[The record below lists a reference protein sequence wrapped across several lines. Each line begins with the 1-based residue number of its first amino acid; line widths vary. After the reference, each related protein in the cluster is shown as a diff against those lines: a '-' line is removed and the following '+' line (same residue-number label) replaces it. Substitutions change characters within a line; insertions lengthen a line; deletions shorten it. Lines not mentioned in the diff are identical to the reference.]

1 MTDLPPAASSAAED
15 SGARELDLTTCDREP
30 IHQLNRVQP
39 FGCLI
44 AVTHDWIVSQASQ
57 NLEHFAG
64 ISAAEAVG
72 EPLAALLENRS
83 LHDIRNRLQFLRGG
97 EGSERVRNIVFRHS
111 DAGYGA
117 TVHMSGQ
124 YIVLEFEPS
133 VPASEYEDDIS
144 TVRSIL
150 ARLSE
155 SEDVGKFCRE
165 SAKFLQLLTGLDRV
179 MVYRFLPD
187 GSGEVFAEA
196 KKPALEPFLNLRYPA
211 SDIPKQARELYLRNP
226 IRIIADS
233 SERGVEIYPAQSPDG
248 GLLDLSQSVLRSVSP
263 VHLEYLANMGVAGS
277 MSISII
283 VNGKLWGLF
292 ACHHGETIR
301 LSASKKGA
309 AELFGQMFSLL
320 LSAKLTEQE
329 TRTSNEVRKLTDAFT
344 ASMNMQ
350 NTPLEELLPMLR
362 EVSQFLAADGFG
374 VVLNGSTHIEG
385 SGPGEAE
392 FAQMVKFLNR
402 ASANKVYSTHKLGG
416 AMPGAA
422 DFAADAAGILAI
434 PISRSP
440 RDYIVF
446 FRREV
451 VKSVS
456 WAGNPDKPVTPQN
469 GTPRLSPRK
478 SFEAWRTMVEGE
490 CEYWS
495 AADLATAAQLRMTLL
510 EIVLRLTGEAEK
522 HRAASEERQE
532 LLIAELN
539 HRVRNILGLVSGL
552 ISQTKSKSHSAA
564 DFVAVLDS
572 RVQALARAH
581 DQITRQNWSA
591 APLFDM
597 VRTELESYG
606 GSQPGRVVFDG
617 DDCLLEPAAYSA
629 AALVVHELATNAAKY
644 GALSSQGGR
653 VTLGAR
659 KLPDGSL
666 SLTWQERG
674 GPPVKA
680 PSRRGFGT
688 TIVERL
694 IPHELRGTADV
705 RYRLGGLEAE
715 FQLPASYVQPAPPDT
730 LAALTPS
737 KTPVESGWCPGSVLI
752 VEDNLVIGMG
762 AEAIFEGIG
771 AEDIDLVSSL
781 AEAEA
786 ALAAKLYDFVFLDIN
801 LGDTTTLGLAQDL
814 YDSGRKFA
822 FASGYSD
829 RLDTPG
835 PLAQVPRVSKPY
847 GKDSVLLALAAV
859 APAG

>member
-1 MTDLPPAASSAAED
+1 MTDLPSASAAAEH
-15 SGARELDLTTCDREP
+15 STAQELDLTSCDREP
-30 IHQLNRVQP
+30 IHQLNRVQR

-44 AVTHDWIVSQASQ
+44 AVTQDWNVSQVSK

-72 EPLAALLENRS
+72 EPLNALLEDRS

-97 EGSERVRNIVFRHS
+97 EGSARVRNIVFRHS
-111 DAGYGA
+111 DASYGA

-133 VPASEYEDDIS
+133 VAASEYEDDIS

-150 ARLSE
+150 SRLSD
-155 SEDVGKFCRE
+155 SDDVAKFCRD
-165 SAKFLQLLTGLDRV
+165 SAKFLQFLTGLDRV

-196 KKPALEPFLNLRYPA
+196 RKPALEPFLNLRYPA
-211 SDIPKQARELYLRNP
+211 SDIPQQARALYLRNP

-233 SERGVEIYPAQSPDG
+233 SERGVEIYPEHCPG
-248 GLLDLSQSVLRSVSP
+248 GGPLDLSQSVLRSVSP

-283 VNGKLWGLF
+283 VNGALWGLF

-320 LSAKLTEQE
+320 LSAKLTEE
-329 TRTSNEVRKLTDAFT
+329 EASTSNEVRKLTDAFT

-350 NTPLEELLPMLR
+350 NTPLQELLPMLR
-362 EVSQFLAADGFG
+362 EVRQFLAADGFG
-374 VVLNGSTHIEG
+374 VVLNGSTHLEG
-385 SGPGEAE
+385 SGPGRAE

-402 ASANKVYSTHKLGG
+402 TAANKVYSTHKLGD

-422 DFAADAAGILAI
+422 DFAGVAAGILAI

-451 VKSVS
+451 VKSVA
-456 WAGNPDKPVTPQN
+456 WAGNPEKPVASRN
-469 GTPRLSPRK
+469 GTLRLSPRK

-495 AADLATAAQLRMTLL
+495 SADLATAAQLRMTLL

-581 DQITRQNWSA
+581 DQITRQNWTA

-597 VRTELESYG
+597 VRTELESYAG
-606 GSQPGRVVFDG
+606 GQPGRVVFEG

-629 AALVVHELATNAAKY
+629 VALVVHELATNAAKY
-644 GALSSQGGR
+644 GALSAAGGR
-653 VTLGAR
+653 ITLTAR
-659 KLPDGSL
+659 GLPDGSL

-674 GPPVKA
+674 GPPVQS

-715 FQLPASYVQPAPPDT
+715 FQLPASYVQPAPQEAP
-730 LAALTPS
+730 AASVSS
-737 KTPVESGWCPGSVLI
+737 KEQAEAGWCPNSVLI

-762 AEAIFEGIG
+762 AEAIFEAIG
-771 AEDIDLVSSL
+771 AQDIDLVSSL
-781 AEAEA
+781 SEAEE
-786 ALAAKLYDFVFLDIN
+786 ALAAKLYDFVFLDVN
-801 LGDTTTLGLAQDL
+801 LGDTTTLALAQDL
-814 YDSGRKFA
+814 HDSGRKFA

-847 GKDSVLLALAAV
+847 GKDAVLRALAA
-859 APAG
+859 AALKG